1 MLPEDMA
8 NDGDYKSY
16 IDKPATIMLQYLLE
30 ITVMLAVVLIAK
42 HMHGR
47 PRPVVHPP
55 AKRMVDLRTKETN
68 CSFPSGDAAQGALFA
83 FFLAYHYPYLY
94 IALQEWVFIL
104 KFVAMVSI
112 GRVFHHCHYFGDT
125 LFGAF
130 LGYLVAAG
138 FWYGGFTVDAYV
150 PNEWN

>member
-1 MLPEDMA
+1 
-8 NDGDYKSY
+8 
-16 IDKPATIMLQYLLE
+16 
-30 ITVMLAVVLIAK
+30 MLAVVLIAK

-112 GRVFHHCHYFGDT
+112 GRVPPPLPQLFLLMSRT
-125 LFGAF
+125 LNKFKCKMSLLRRISPQTMEVNRPRNRRGNRHSW
-130 LGYLVAAG
+130 LRSRPKGSTL
-138 FWYGGFTVDAYV
+138 
-150 PNEWN
+150 